1 MLVARGHGA
10 ACWPMK
16 YGTNC
21 TMPALTN
28 SRFGSSNGSG
38 TLGTTA
44 CPLRSKCPRNRAR
57 ISADFTLPLCQT
69 GSGELLGRGRSRRPV
84 QPGGVAQLEL
94 ALGHRLA
101 DVGGEV

>member
-1 MLVARGHGA
+1 
-10 ACWPMK
+10 
-16 YGTNC
+16 
-21 TMPALTN
+21 MPALTN

-57 ISADFTLPLCQT
+57 ISADFTVPLCQT
-69 GSGELLGRGRSRRPV
+69 GSGGLLGRGGTRRAV
-84 QPGGVAQLEL
+84 QAGRLPQFQL

-101 DVGGEV
+101 DVGGEVADRLDELAQRAGDPA